1 MPDIDELLK
10 KLKCK
15 EDEIREEA
23 AAALVGVL
31 EKRIVP
37 DLVRAMTS
45 DGNPGVKYFAKKALT
60 LIQKEHGDI
69 QSILNEMAANE
80 SDTAGDEHEPAGG
93 MDAATR
99 GEVEKIFKAVSEN
112 DREFFAGLLEKLP
125 FESNPYIR
133 ATIISAIGKLGDQ
146 ENMDD
151 IITFLSDEDFRV
163 IANTVEALERLG
175 NPKCVDHLIKLV
187 SHSDNR
193 VKANVVKAIWKFT
206 TANNRINNNISKA
219 LREMLKSNVAQMRE
233 SAVYVLTEIADDN
246 AVDLLSQAVKE
257 FEGEARETAREALQK
272 VLKANSE
279 KKNVPHDEAIVSKII
294 ENLAKSAQAEMSKS
308 LDDAARDEIN
318 KIQAAIDAAD
328 KTQLEGFKQ
337 RLSTEK
343 NPYITATL
351 ISAVGKLGGRND
363 MDSILTY
370 LRNQDNRIVANT
382 IEALESLG
390 NPKCVES
397 IVKIISHPDNRVRAN
412 AVKAVWRFAHN
423 NVVARR
429 VVMERLKEMMFS
441 SKFEMRESSIFVLG
455 EIADDDSIELLNI
468 AANDKNPAVKEKAQ
482 EAITR
487 ANKVKTER
495 EAEGMDEIAPDVK
508 KTPAARPEV
517 KAPVSNTRAAESRPP
532 AEIPLERNQAA
543 RSQTTEQPP
552 QTAEKKAGQPPPSE
566 KEKKTD
572 NAPVKPEENISSGA
586 EEETPESIHEKTI
599 EKAIETL
606 SNSPAAPT
614 QLMSEEMRKEIA
626 DIQDAANS
634 GDKSQLE
641 KFCERLKTEENPFI
655 KATLITAIGR
665 IGTRAN
671 MDDVVEFL
679 EDGDARVVANT
690 AEALENLGNSKCV
703 ENLIKIISHPDNRAR
718 ANIVKA
724 IWKFAHT
731 NVMAEK
737 LIMNRLKE
745 MMFSTKPQMRE
756 SAIYVLGEIAT
767 DEAIELITLGLNDKN
782 PAMKEK
788 AQEALEKAKTISENR
803 ASEKSAESDAA
814 AKTPRPKQPAS
825 KSPVDAKRSQNT
837 AAPSSQTKPGQT
849 SSTASSAVTSSKTAS
864 APSSQSSSSK
874 TSMPLSIPAFPAAA
888 KPSSPLKTALII
900 AFFLFIVTV
909 GGGAYYWFGVLGK
922 TPDDLV
928 AFIRGENVFQVV
940 DTRIDNL
947 PAVSGGDKNAS
958 PPEPKKNDVFTTND
972 QIEISKQYVAE
983 GHFTDAIN
991 SLSVM
996 FAKFPQNTDVKKSLV
1011 ESHFKR
1017 GEALFNLEIYEAAKI
1032 EYDRVLELDRNGGNS
1047 LKAQSRLDKIAKAL
1061 KK

>member
-45 DGNPGVKYFAKKALT
+45 DENPGVKYFAKKALT

-80 SDTAGDEHEPAGG
+80 SDTAGDEHAASGG

-99 GEVEKIFKAVSEN
+99 EVVEKIFKAVSEN

-219 LREMLKSNVAQMRE
+219 LREMLKSNIAQMRE

-279 KKNVPHDEAIVSKII
+279 KKNMPHDEAIVSKII

-318 KIQAAIDAAD
+318 KIQAVIDAAD
-328 KTQLEGFKQ
+328 KTKLDDFKQ
-337 RLSTEK
+337 RLTTEK

-363 MDSILTY
+363 MDSILAY
-370 LRNQDNRIVANT
+370 LKDQDNRIVANT

-487 ANKVKTER
+487 ANKIKTER
-495 EAEGMDEIAPDVK
+495 ETEGMDEIAPDVK

-517 KAPVSNTRAAESRPP
+517 KAPVSNTRAAE
-532 AEIPLERNQAA
+532 IPLERNQAA
-543 RSQTTEQPP
+543 RSQTIEQPP
-552 QTAEKKAGQPPPSE
+552 QTAEKKASQPPPPE

-606 SNSPAAPT
+606 SNSPAAAT

-634 GDKSQLE
+634 DDKSQLE

-665 IGTRAN
+665 IGTRSN
-671 MDDVVEFL
+671 MDDVVGFL

-731 NVMAEK
+731 NVMAGK

-788 AQEALEKAKTISENR
+788 AQEALEKAKTISESR

-825 KSPVDAKRSQNT
+825 KSQVDAKRSQNT
-837 AAPSSQTKPGQT
+837 TAPSSQTKPGQST
-849 SSTASSAVTSSKTAS
+849 TTASSAVTSSKTAS
-864 APSSQSSSSK
+864 APSSQPSSSR
-874 TSMPLSIPAFPAAA
+874 TSTPLSIPAFPSAA

-900 AFFLFIVTV
+900 AFLLFITAI

-940 DTRIDNL
+940 DTKIDNL
-947 PAVSGGDKNAS
+947 PAVSSGGDKNAS
-958 PPEPKKNDVFTTND
+958 PPEPKKNDIFTTND